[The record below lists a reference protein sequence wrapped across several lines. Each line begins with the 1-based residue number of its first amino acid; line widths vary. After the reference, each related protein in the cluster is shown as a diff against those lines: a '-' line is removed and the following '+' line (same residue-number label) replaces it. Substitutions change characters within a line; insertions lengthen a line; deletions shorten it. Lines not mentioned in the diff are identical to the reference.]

1 MDDHDGFAESL
12 MAKSDQINAADL
24 MGGPITIKIAGL
36 KVKNSEVQKWTMR
49 LEGND
54 KFFRPCL
61 GMRRLIA
68 QIWGEPQNYAGR
80 SMTIY
85 RDPDVKY
92 SAKEVGGIR
101 ISHMSNMDGQQ
112 KISVPISRTAQKEYL
127 VRPLT
132 VAAPA
137 PEPTPPAM
145 VENALA
151 MAQDAAKGG
160 TSAFTA
166 WWQSEVGRACRP
178 TVKPKLHELQATAER
193 ADTAAAAADAATTD
207 EAPM

>member
-1 MDDHDGFAESL
+1 MNDHDGFAESL

-36 KVKNSEVQKWTMR
+36 TVKNSEVQKWTMR
-49 LEGND
+49 LDGNE
-54 KFFRPCL
+54 KFYRPCL

-101 ISHMSNMDGQQ
+101 ISHMSHMDGQQ
-112 KISVPISRTAQKEYL
+112 KISVPISRAAQKEYL
-127 VRPLT
+127 VRPLSV
-132 VAAPA
+132 VAPTAPA
-137 PEPTPPAM
+137 PTETPDAAY
-145 VENALA
+145 ALA
-151 MAQDAAKGG
+151 RAAAANGKA
-160 TSAFTA
+160 AFTT
-166 WWQSEVGRACRP
+166 WWQSDEGRACRDA
-178 TVKPKLHELQATAER
+178 VKPIMPELQAAV
-193 ADTAAAAADAATTD
+193 AAADATPDD